1 MQDSDSFVARSHIL
15 TGQYIAEVA
24 EALLF
29 SCRRKIYGMQ
39 TSSTKA
45 YGLID
50 SAFRKID
57 SSLRLRAKG
66 FRQGETLPYFAE
78 RYGEEPEATHFPGN
92 GFRGNRD
99 CGVF

>member
-1 MQDSDSFVARSHIL
+1 MQDSDSFVARFHIL

-24 EALLF
+24 EALPF

-39 TSSTKA
+39 TSSIKA
-45 YGLID
+45 DGLID
-50 SAFRKID
+50 SAFGKID

-66 FRQGETLPYFAE
+66 FRQEETLLYFAK
-78 RYGEEPEATHFPGN
+78 RYREEPGATHFPGN
-92 GFRGNRD
+92 GFRGNRG

>member
-57 SSLRLRAKG
+57 SSLRLREKG
-66 FRQGETLPYFAE
+66 SDRGK
-78 RYGEEPEATHFPGN
+78 RHFILRNAIAPVLGFQAGN
-92 GFRGNRD
+92 LRGLDEGKR
-99 CGVF
+99 